1 MHSGKIQSNCTFS
14 TTNRPLEVECAS
26 MKSARFQRLTIQS
39 GERYFYLFCTKY
51 SLEHRRDEIIQ
62 WADQLARQ
70 LCWRIYEITIS
81 AASTREANERKH
93 ALFEHR
99 FPVKS

>member
-1 MHSGKIQSNCTFS
+1 MHSGKIQFKYALS
-14 TTNRPLEVECAS
+14 TTNRRHDVECAR

-70 LCWRIYEITIS
+70 LCWRIYETTIS
-81 AASTREANERKH
+81 AASTRDATERKH

>member
-1 MHSGKIQSNCTFS
+1 MNSGSYKPKYFRSA
-14 TTNRPLEVECAS
+14 TNRLLEAKRVKL
-26 MKSARFQRLTIQS
+26 KSARFQKLTIQS

-70 LCWRIYEITIS
+70 LCWQIYETTIS
-81 AASTREANERKH
+81 AASTIEATERKH

-99 FPVKS
+99 FPAKT